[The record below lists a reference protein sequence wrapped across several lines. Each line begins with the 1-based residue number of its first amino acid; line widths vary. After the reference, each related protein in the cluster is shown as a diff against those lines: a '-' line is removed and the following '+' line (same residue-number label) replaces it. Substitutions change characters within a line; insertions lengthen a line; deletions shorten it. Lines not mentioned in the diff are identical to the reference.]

1 MTEHDHGDEDLRE
14 ADFERDC
21 PMCGE
26 SLRPG
31 YSSRERSAHCADKIA
46 VFPLPT
52 AMWDAKIAAVTVAH
66 EEMLVHNH
74 WRCVA
79 QERCLVERQFE
90 RLGRRGLSVT

>member
-31 YSSRERSAHCADKIA
+31 YSSRERSAHCAGKIA

-52 AMWDAKIAAVTVAH
+52 VMWDA
-66 EEMLVHNH
+66 
-74 WRCVA
+74 
-79 QERCLVERQFE
+79 
-90 RLGRRGLSVT
+90 